1 MTIAGRNCTKVPLLL
16 AGGLLISGTLGLTAL
31 CTGASQT
38 ITLLAAVCFAWVLV
52 LGLVLGRERKHLRTL
67 GETIELRLTETTGRT
82 QEFLGYLARE
92 FTSQFSNIRQE
103 NQQVQGILADA
114 IDRLIT
120 SFTGLEEHTRRQQ
133 ALAVDITRKNTQPGG
148 LQPTQDGMNFEVLL
162 FDIDAQLQTLVAAAS
177 NNSNIA
183 ATLATKMALA
193 NGQFQKVFGMLR
205 ETKKI
210 ADQTNLLAINAAV
223 EAARAGAGGKG
234 FAVVAEEVRNLSVRS
249 NSFSAEISDS
259 VSSIAQSLNA
269 VEAEVKQM
277 AARETTLAT
286 DAGQSVSG
294 LLEKTRSFNRRIEES
309 AEEISNLSCQVGSE
323 VGCAVTSLQFQDMA
337 TQVIG
342 HVNGRLDALEEVL
355 ANLAHIPLHTPG
367 GQDKPWEL
375 RLEAFNQFLEQ
386 ASALVEK
393 ACHSPVSQKSM
404 QEGDIELF

>member
-1 MTIAGRNCTKVPLLL
+1 MSDAKTMKSPMLL
-16 AGGLLISGTLGLTAL
+16 AGGLLISGALGLTAL
-31 CTGASQT
+31 ATGAGLA
-38 ITLLAAVCFAWVLV
+38 ITLLSGASLAWVLI
-52 LGLVLGRERKHLRTL
+52 LWGALGRERQRSRTRW
-67 GETIELRLTETTGRT
+67 EAAEARLAETTDRT
-82 QEFLGYLARE
+82 QAFLGYLSQE
-92 FTSQFSNIRQE
+92 FSAQFANIRQE
-103 NQQVQGILADA
+103 NRQVQGILADA
-114 IDRLIT
+114 IDRLIA
-120 SFTGLEEHTRRQQ
+120 SFTGLEDHTRRQQ
-133 ALAVDITRKNTQPGG
+133 DLAVGLTRNSALHGPSQN
-148 LQPTQDGMNFEVLL
+148 LEAMNFDTLL
-162 FDIDAQLQTLVAAAS
+162 RDIDALLQTLVAAAS

-259 VSSIAQSLNA
+259 VSSIAQALNT
-269 VEAEVKQM
+269 VEAEVKLM

-286 DAGQSVSG
+286 DAGQSVGG

-309 AEEISNLSCQVGSE
+309 AEQISAISCQVGSE

-355 ANLAHIPLHTPG
+355 ASLAHLPLHTPG
-367 GQDKPWEL
+367 GQDEPWEL
-375 RLEAFNQFLEQ
+375 RLAAFNRFLEQ
-386 ASALVEK
+386 ASGLVEK